1 MKPKVIIKKII
12 HINDQ
17 DKALKSIVF
26 NRKVV
31 VKKKIII
38 NNKDN
43 DIMSNNIYLRYSD
56 EEKDRGR
63 LNSSIKELEKNFP
76 DIFQDIEDNNE
87 KLSLLLRECFIENYN
102 NTCYFTNAS
111 HTYIDKK
118 GAERESRK
126 LYLRPQKTRFLED
139 NISDDLTLSFRGY
152 ISIGFFVINEIVI
165 IGNYEGKKEYEEE
178 IIVKPYHANIPAGH
192 RGVYL
197 NELIDSTMDKSIAIH
212 LNKNLEN
219 WSRYLDWR
227 KELVKIRLVGIK
239 YFNFYFDEDKQHIIF
254 HLVAPSK
261 NDFDKI
267 RKYFR
272 RENIK
277 VFDNECSSNEWIF
290 RFDEKSKKDRD
301 AISLGRY
308 VKIIKEMNY
317 NISEEELAELNK
329 VKQKNKEKGIEGFD
343 FHIPED
349 VKEKIESISNNPYL
363 IEMAFEIEESI
374 LDELKDKFKD
384 DVLDKK
390 VVKAYVEEKV
400 LKKFKNDG
408 FLALSAVGDFVLI
421 GRLQSA
427 IARLRRDE
435 SYCPNLPLWLFDIS
449 KAEIPNIDDIKID
462 KWLNK
467 NIENNEEQKTAV
479 KKMLATKDV
488 CLIQGPPGTGKT
500 TVIAEA
506 IYQFVLRGE
515 RVLIASQTNLAVD
528 NALERLAKEPIIRAI
543 RLNAQK
549 STEDIEHMT
558 ENKVL
563 SYFFKNIADKLDSNY
578 LNKWENNKRIINN
591 LDKYLRDIN
600 LYIERIKQYKD
611 ELNSKISEK
620 EKLYNDIDAFNEE
633 IRRIENKN
641 KNLNEIQNQI
651 NLFNRFIKENNDIE
665 IVLPKDYINLIL
677 DNINDKLYSLD
688 KINIDLLNLN
698 TDNMSEDILTNGLK
712 EIYNNI
718 NYFYNMK
725 KDIESSINIDKS
737 PKVRLLESRINR
749 IREEM
754 NNPYISDEDYNK
766 LSKENRLLSKEKQ
779 SLNSNSFELKET
791 YKSLLDETIIN
802 EYNNTNNTN
811 IIKECINKNIS
822 KIDEIKKVFDNIEEY
837 SNTYKDSLKVEDTKG
852 LENKLKI
859 ADGRISIINE
869 EEANLKNDLNKINK
883 EINDI
888 KKENDISDAT
898 PNDEIYNILL
908 SKKEEISKSIEE
920 DKDFKNNF
928 ENIIKK
934 FKDKLNNTDIKYENA
949 FFKDRYI
956 NSCNVVGVSC
966 TENTRILEEKGF
978 NYFDVV
984 IIDEVSKATPAELL
998 IPMLKAKK
1006 VILVGDHRQLPP
1018 LFGEYEKSYKEII
1031 DTIEDTEENK
1041 EIRNILTEENFNK
1054 FEKMVTSSIFKE
1066 YFEKAPKEIKH
1077 SLLTQFRMHSDI
1089 MNIINRFYEGKLEL
1103 GIPKDKEN
1111 ILKDHKLEIKRTDNL
1126 PFILPNKHAYWIDSS
1141 SIKILEN
1148 TYEDIYE
1155 STYKNSTSY
1164 YNILETNIII
1174 ELLKKI
1180 ANAYKK
1186 LNLEEKPTIGV
1197 ISLYQLQVNKLRNM
1211 LKEERRKGTDFSSIY
1226 IDINTVDKFQ
1236 GKEKEIVIVS
1246 LVRNPQTGRSK
1257 SKHITAFERVN
1268 VAFSR
1273 AQKALIIVGAKK
1285 LYEKLDVELPNMDR
1299 EGKENKKV
1307 YKEIIADL
1315 NHKNCLFNS
1324 DCVISYEKA
1333 TNILK
1338 EYNEIK
1344 MDN

>member
-152 ISIGFFVINEIVI
+152 IKEGFFVINEISI
-165 IGNYEGKKEYEEE
+165 IGNYEGCKEFETE
-178 IIVKPYHANIPAGH
+178 ITVTPYHTNIPSGY
-192 RGVYL
+192 RKECL
-197 NELIDSTMDKSIAIH
+197 NELINTTESIREH
-212 LNKNLEN
+212 LNTNLEN
-219 WSRYLDWR
+219 WEGYLNWR
-227 KELVKIRLVGIK
+227 EELVKIRLVGIK
-239 YFNFYFDEDKQHIIF
+239 YFNYYYNEEKQHIIF

-563 SYFFKNIADKLDSNY
+563 SFFFSNISDKLKNEY
-578 LNKWENNKRIINN
+578 LNNWEASEKLVNN
-591 LDKYLRDIN
+591 LDLYLRDIN
-600 LYIERIKQYKD
+600 QYLSRIDQYT
-611 ELNSKISEK
+611 SKLSNLKEEKHNLSNEISN
-620 EKLYNDIDAFNEE
+620 LNEE
-633 IRRIENKN
+633 INNIKN
-641 KNLNEIQNQI
+641 KNNDLNIIKNQI
-651 NLFNRFIKENNDIE
+651 NIFTKLIKENKENSDVE
-665 IVLPKDYINLIL
+665 FVLPKDYINLIL
-677 DNINDKLYSLD
+677 NNINDKLHSLE
-688 KINIDLLNLN
+688 KIKIDTINLN
-698 TDNMSEDILTNGLK
+698 IDNMSEDILTKGLK
-712 EIYNNI
+712 GIYKNI
-718 NYFYNMK
+718 NYFNNMK
-725 KDIESSINIDKS
+725 KDIESSGNTKNS
-737 PKVRLLESRINR
+737 PEVLLLENRINE
-749 IREEM
+749 IRDKM
-754 NNPYISDEDYNK
+754 NDPDISDDDYDK
-766 LSKENRLLSKEKQ
+766 LSKEFRKLKKERAELKI
-779 SLNSNSFELKET
+779 NSFELKET
-791 YKSLLDETIIN
+791 YKALLDESIIN
-802 EYNNTNNTN
+802 EYNNSNNTN

-822 KIDEIKKVFDNIEEY
+822 KIDEIEKVFDNIEEY
-837 SNTYKDSLKVEDTKG
+837 SNTYKNSLKAEDTKK
-852 LENKLKI
+852 LESQLKT
-859 ADGRISIINE
+859 AEGRIRTIE
-869 EEANLKNDLNKINK
+869 EEESNFRISLNEDNKKIRN
-883 EINDI
+883 I
-888 KKENDISDAT
+888 KQETNIPDET
-898 PNDEIYNILL
+898 PNNEIYNVLSSKRDEAKKIL
-908 SKKEEISKSIEE
+908 ENQ
-920 DKDFKNNF
+920 KDFRNKFGSFIKDFNERLEKIDINY
-928 ENIIKK
+928 ENEY
-934 FKDKLNNTDIKYENA
+934 FKDT
-949 FFKDRYI
+949 YI
-956 NSCNVVGVSC
+956 NSCNVVGMSC
-966 TENTRILEEKGF
+966 TENTKTLEDKGF
-978 NYFDVV
+978 NAFDVV
-984 IIDEVSKATPAELL
+984 IIDEVSKATPPELL
-998 IPMLKAKK
+998 MPMLRGKK

-1031 DTIEDTEENK
+1031 DTIEDTDENK
-1041 EIRNILTEENFNK
+1041 QVKSILTEENFNK
-1054 FEKMVTSSIFKE
+1054 YENMVTSSIFKT
-1066 YFEKAPKEIKH
+1066 YFEQAPKEIKH
-1077 SLLTQFRMHSDI
+1077 SLLTQFRMHSHI
-1089 MNIINRFYEGKLEL
+1089 MEIINRFYENRLKA
-1103 GIPKDKEN
+1103 GIPKDKEDTV
-1111 ILKDHKLEIKRTDNL
+1111 KDHQLEIKRTNRL
-1126 PFILPNKHAYWIDSS
+1126 SFIKRDRHAYWIDSS
-1141 SIKILEN
+1141 EIKLSQN
-1148 TYEDIYE
+1148 KKASIYE
-1155 STYKNSTSY
+1155 STTQTSTSIH
-1164 YNILETNIII
+1164 NVLEAHIVM
-1174 ELLKKI
+1174 ELLKQI
-1180 ANAYKK
+1180 AAAYKK
-1186 LNLEEKPTIGV
+1186 LNLEKKVQVGV
-1197 ISLYQLQVNKLRNM
+1197 ISLYQLQVNKLRAM
-1211 LKEERRKGTDFSSIY
+1211 LKNERRKFDFSAIN
-1226 IDINTVDKFQ
+1226 IDINTVDRFQ

-1246 LVRNPQTGRSK
+1246 LVRNPQTGKSK

-1273 AQKALIIVGAKK
+1273 AQNALIIVGAKN
-1285 LYEKLDVELPNMDR
+1285 LYEKLNVELPNMDR
-1299 EGKENKKV
+1299 EGITKRKV
-1307 YKEIIADL
+1307 YKEILDYLYRNACVFESDTVVDYKKADVIL
-1315 NHKNCLFNS
+1315 N
-1324 DCVISYEKA
+1324 
-1333 TNILK
+1333 
-1338 EYNEIK
+1338 EYNNSSK
-1344 MDN
+1344 K

>member
-1 MKPKVIIKKII
+1 MSDIDISV
-12 HINDQ
+12 
-17 DKALKSIVF
+17 SE
-26 NRKVV
+26 
-31 VKKKIII
+31 
-38 NNKDN
+38 NN
-43 DIMSNNIYLRYSD
+43 SSNIYLRYGD
-56 EEKDRGR
+56 TDKDNDK
-63 LNSSIKELEKNFP
+63 LDHSIKNIEKEFPNFFNG
-76 DIFQDIEDNNE
+76 IISNNE
-87 KLSLLLRECFIENYN
+87 KLNFLLSQCFYEGYPI
-102 NTCYFTNAS
+102 TCYFTNAS
-111 HTYIDKK
+111 HTIKDGTK
-118 GAERESRK
+118 ERRE
-126 LYLRPQKTRFLED
+126 LYLRPQKGRFLIDKIGD
-139 NISDDLTLSFRGY
+139 NLTLSFRGY
-152 ISIGFFVINEIVI
+152 INAGFFVINKIVI

-178 IIVKPYHANIPAGH
+178 INVVPYHTNIPRVY
-192 RGVYL
+192 RGKYL
-197 NELIDSTMDKSIAIH
+197 NELVTRTMYKSIANH
-212 LNKNLEN
+212 LNENLEN
-219 WSRYLDWR
+219 WSSYLDWR

-239 YFNFYFDEDKQHIIF
+239 YFNFYFYEYKDEDKQYIIF

-277 VFDNECSSNEWIF
+277 VFDNDYSSNRWIF
-290 RFDEKSKKDRD
+290 KFNEESRKDRD
-301 AISLGRY
+301 AIALGRY
-308 VKIIKEMNY
+308 VGIIKEMHY
-317 NISEEELAELNK
+317 HISKEELAELNK
-329 VKQKNKEKGIEGFD
+329 LKQKNKEKGIEGFD
-343 FHIPED
+343 FHVPEN
-349 VKEKIESISNNPYL
+349 VKENIESISNNPYL
-363 IEMAFEIEESI
+363 IEMAFEVEESI
-374 LDELKDKFKD
+374 LDELKDSLKD
-384 DVLDKK
+384 NNLKDNIPYKK
-390 VVKAYVEEKV
+390 LVKAYVEEK
-400 LKKFKNDG
+400 LFNKFKSDG

-449 KAEIPNIDDIKID
+449 KAEIPNIDDVKID

-467 NIENNEEQKTAV
+467 DIQNNPEQKAAV
-479 KKMLATKDV
+479 MKMLSTKDV

-528 NALERLAKEPIIRAI
+528 NALERLAKEPLIRAI

-563 SYFFKNIADKLDSNY
+563 NYFFKNIADKLDSNY
-578 LNKWENNKRIINN
+578 LNKWENNERIINN
-591 LDKYLRDIN
+591 LDKSLRDIN
-600 LYIERIKQYKD
+600 QYIERINQYTNK
-611 ELNSKISEK
+611 LNALREEK
-620 EKLYNDIDAFNEE
+620 EKLYNDINAFNEE
-633 IRRIENKN
+633 IYRIKN
-641 KNLNEIQNQI
+641 KNNDLNRIKNHI
-651 NLFNRFIKENNDIE
+651 NLFNKFIKENKDIE
-665 IVLPKDYINLIL
+665 FVLPRDYINLIL
-677 DNINDKLYSLD
+677 NNIKTNINSLENI
-688 KINIDLLNLN
+688 KIDILNLD
-698 TDNMSEDILTNGLK
+698 TDNMSEDTLTNGLK
-712 EIYNNI
+712 YIYKNV
-718 NYFYNMK
+718 NYFYEMK
-725 KDIESSINIDKS
+725 QDIESYVNIEQSPEVLLLNKEIKDKMAD
-737 PKVRLLESRINR
+737 EN
-749 IREEM
+749 
-754 NNPYISDEDYNK
+754 ISDEDYDK
-766 LSKENRLLSKEKQ
+766 LLKEYRRLSKEKQ
-779 SLNSNSFELKET
+779 SLKSNSFELKET
-791 YKSLLDETIIN
+791 YKALLDESIIN
-802 EYNNTNNTN
+802 EYKSSNDTN
-811 IIKECINKNIS
+811 IIKEYINKNIS
-822 KIDEIKKVFDNIEEY
+822 KIDELKKVFDNVEKYSNDYIGLLGKEEY
-837 SNTYKDSLKVEDTKG
+837 TNEFENQLKAAE
-852 LENKLKI
+852 
-859 ADGRISIINE
+859 GRIRIIENE
-869 EEANLKNDLNKINK
+869 EEKNLKNSIHEDNKKISN
-883 EINDI
+883 I
-888 KKENDISDAT
+888 KKENDISDET
-898 PNDEIYNILL
+898 PNDEVYNILL

-920 DKDFKNNF
+920 YKDFRNNF

-949 FFKDRYI
+949 FFKDTYI
-956 NSCNVVGVSC
+956 NSCNVVGISC

-998 IPMLKAKK
+998 ISILKAKK
-1006 VILVGDHRQLPP
+1006 VIFVGDHRQLPP

-1031 DTIEDTEENK
+1031 DTIEDTEENN
-1041 EIRNILTEENFNK
+1041 EIKNILTEENFNK

-1089 MNIINRFYEGKLEL
+1089 MNIINRFYEGRLKL
-1103 GIPKDKEN
+1103 GIPKDKED

-1141 SIKILEN
+1141 SIRISEN

-1164 YNILETNIII
+1164 YNILETHIII

-1226 IDINTVDKFQ
+1226 IDINTVDRFQ

-1246 LVRNPQTGRSK
+1246 LVRNPQAGRSK

-1273 AQKALIIVGAKK
+1273 AQKALIIIGAKK
-1285 LYEKLDVELPNMDR
+1285 LYEKLNVELPNMDR

-1307 YKEIIADL
+1307 YKEIIYDL
-1315 NHKNCLFNS
+1315 IHKNCLFHS
-1324 DCVISYEKA
+1324 DCVITYEKA
-1333 TNILK
+1333 KDIIK
-1338 EYNEIK
+1338 EYNKIK